1 MESFKKI
8 QIFHFKKYFWQN
20 VGSCL
25 TYSAVCQTDTVSVLW
40 LSSEKPGWAKKWR
53 RQKRCWWAR
62 LVMPAP
68 LSRAGS
74 SLCSAQSYPGYSPN
88 FFEPQFWSCLMNLIQ
103 SEHFAPTNTDPILN
117 HLLYFEL
124 GKRYHIVIEQSWY
137 WYQIII
143 DGKSI
148 LNIENSQPRS
158 FSYVKL
164 YASTV
169 YSVIIPRG
177 LFLKLLFEHGEY

>member
-124 GKRYHIVIEQSWY
+124 GKRNLSFAQYFSACYRHGNTSPHL
-137 WYQIII
+137 
-143 DGKSI
+143 STN
-148 LNIENSQPRS
+148 LNCGRED
-158 FSYVKL
+158 L
-164 YASTV
+164 
-169 YSVIIPRG
+169 
-177 LFLKLLFEHGEY
+177 